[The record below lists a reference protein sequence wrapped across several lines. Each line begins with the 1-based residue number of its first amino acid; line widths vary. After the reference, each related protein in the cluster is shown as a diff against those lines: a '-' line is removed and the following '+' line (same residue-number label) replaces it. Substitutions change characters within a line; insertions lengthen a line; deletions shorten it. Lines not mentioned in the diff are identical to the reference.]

1 MVVGA
6 KKAIQ
11 HVPSKGKISIRKLQ
25 SFTVKKRQSVI
36 RVVYG
41 SLLVI
46 FSVVLAAINPIEVF
60 TNWYLDIQEGKF
72 IYRMWQNP
80 TYEVFSDVYIFN
92 YTNTEEF
99 LNGDATQ
106 FEIDEIGPFKFQ
118 ELRTNENITVNK
130 ELGVMT
136 MNPKTRLEFL
146 PEQSVAHYKDVK
158 IMVPNIALIAISTL
172 LADHMGY
179 FANVGAYYSIS
190 ALGSKLFM
198 NMTAEGLL
206 WGYDDPIVTIA
217 SRLLPGWIDFGKIG
231 IMDRFYAQRKDEVEV
246 ELRNKSQ
253 RYSIKSWNKLPG
265 LPEQGYTDWNTSILC
280 NRVKGTYEGLMLPP
294 NIDKTLDLPVF
305 RKQACRVYPFIFQ
318 EERKSQYGFNL
329 YRYKMDETAFN
340 NTSPYACTCSSNCLP
355 DGFVDISSCYYGFPI
370 ALSKPHYMDADPEQ
384 QSFFKGFK
392 PDRQKHMSVVEI
404 EPILGVPLAVTTN
417 IQVNIAVRTSSGN
430 PITKPLKDKVM
441 PILWLSLYCK
451 EPPPEV
457 LYLLNLRLV
466 IAPPLVITLEVILF
480 IVGLFLGVQGGHRLW
495 KPKYKLVNTKENN
508 KPRKT
513 IERRKSSV
521 ILNMSDN
528 NGFIDDQELAK
539 EAVSLL
545 AITEEDGLIPD
556 LLLNE

>member
-11 HVPSKGKISIRKLQ
+11 HVPSKGKISIRRLQ
-25 SFTVKKRQSVI
+25 SFTVKKRRSVI

-46 FSVVLAAINPIEVF
+46 VSVVLAAVDPIDVF
-60 TNWYLDIQEGKF
+60 TNWYLDVQEGKF

-92 YTNTEEF
+92 YTNTEEY
-99 LNGDATQ
+99 LNGEATQ
-106 FEIDEIGPFKFQ
+106 FEVEEIGPFKFQ
-118 ELRTNENITVNK
+118 ELRTNENLTVYK
-130 ELGVMT
+130 DRGVMT
-136 MNPKTRLEFL
+136 MNPKTVLKFL

-158 IMVPNIALIAISTL
+158 VMAPNIALIAISTL
-172 LADHMGY
+172 LADNMGY

-190 ALGSKLFM
+190 ALGSKLFI
-198 NMTAEGLL
+198 NITAEGLL
-206 WGYDDPIVTIA
+206 WGYNDPIVTIA

-231 IMDRFYAQRKDEVEV
+231 IMDRFYAQRKEQVEV
-246 ELRNKSQ
+246 ELRNVSQ
-253 RYSIKSWNKLPG
+253 RFSIKSWNNLEG

-294 NIDKTLDLPVF
+294 NIDKNLDIPVF
-305 RKQACRVYPFIFQ
+305 RKQACRVYPFNFV
-318 EERKSQYGFNL
+318 EEKSEHGLNL
-329 YRYKMDETAFN
+329 YRYKMDDTAFN
-340 NTSPYACTCSSNCLP
+340 NTSPYACTCNRNCLP
-355 DGFVDISSCYYGFPI
+355 NGFVDISSCYYGFPI
-370 ALSKPHYMDADPEQ
+370 ALSKPHYMDTDPEQ
-384 QSFFKGFK
+384 QAFFKGFK

-404 EPILGVPLAVTTN
+404 EPTLGAPIAVTTN

-451 EPPPEV
+451 QPPPEV
-457 LYLLNLRLV
+457 LYLLRLRLV
-466 IAPPLVITLEVILF
+466 IGPPLVITLEVILF
-480 IVGLFLGVQGGHRLW
+480 IVGMFFGIQGGHRLW
-495 KPKYKLVNTKENN
+495 RPKYKLVNTKDTN
-508 KPRKT
+508 KQRKT

-545 AITEEDGLIPD
+545 AITEEDGHIPD